1 MFGQGFNSGFFKK
14 PCFTDT
20 TDIFKDNSGVAL
32 YTLDYDTSTSNE
44 GTTTNTLQILGDT
57 SCIATYKLNGD
68 STDLSGN
75 YNGTDTNIT
84 YTTGYL
90 GQSASF
96 NGSSS
101 FITLPGNMLNSL
113 TAISA
118 SAWVYRRPGSSDSY
132 EYILSGGVA
141 LSGQRYGIAV
151 DDAGSG
157 SVDNKFYIT
166 DGAAS
171 YHTNTTCN
179 YNTWYHVVYTWSG
192 TELKFYVNG
201 ALASTF
207 SAVSCNFPSSG
218 NGHKIG
224 EYHHNGNYEW
234 AGEIDQ
240 VRIFNKAISASEVTT
255 LYNEIGDRNLTNS
268 NVDFG
273 FGGKTLYSAK
283 FNGSNS
289 YAYASSPVQQ
299 PTTNFSVSVWSK
311 WDSKPSSSVGL
322 VGNFKTGVTPQ
333 VGFAMTK
340 LSNENV
346 FSFWAD
352 GTANSS
358 AARALGT
365 TNFVTGQW
373 YHTVGTYDGSNVKIY
388 VNGVLEGTA
397 AYTAT
402 PNATDQPL
410 VIGRWYGNYDGYYHD
425 GEIDQV
431 RIFNKALSSTE
442 ISQLYGGGSGEIACG
457 YKATTTDVNYPVT
470 NAACYKLDNSAVDE
484 TGNYPGT
491 ESNIEYRFGRF
502 GQAAVFNN
510 NSAITTSFNIGRS
523 NDYTIS
529 FWIKD
534 VTDSNYGTYV
544 DKWIMGVYNNDYVLV
559 TYNKT
564 SGKISH
570 FVHDGTTLLGTL
582 QTPVLDDNWH
592 HIVCTQDVNVETK
605 LYVDGVLQT
614 SETVS
619 HTSMTQRRSVAGGTG
634 FYFGQNPSNSSTDLR
649 FKGKI
654 DQVRIFSSA
663 LDSAQVTKL
672 YNEKPE
678 TDTSNFKTVL
688 YKGDGGSQYIS
699 NVGFQ
704 PDLVWTK
711 NRSEGYI
718 HALYDSVR
726 GVGNSSI
733 SNELSTDTNNTSAW
747 HSPAYGYLS
756 SFDANGF
763 SLTQGS
769 TNADAVNRNTNNYVA
784 WVWKGSGF
792 QPSQTFSNIK
802 TQGLIA
808 HWNATQSGSLYPGS
822 TWYDL
827 TSNNRDLTSVS
838 NINIG
843 NNNGGVINMGGTDQ
857 FYTPQFVN
865 DQTFTIGGWFR
876 RDALGSAG
884 YENLWAQGYSP
895 SIRLQ
900 IYGSG
905 GASTGDRI
913 YHYLH
918 NGTTGNSYNTGIDA
932 PKGAWFHIMVTYDFS
947 NGTVKLYLNGS
958 LAHTA
963 STITGSIYSATNYDA
978 YFRVAK
984 NATNANG
991 YINGA
996 ISQIRVYSDV
1006 LTDAEVLNDYNATKD
1021 LFQTNNQ
1028 GTISA
1033 TVDANQE
1040 AGFSIVKYEGNAT
1053 VGATVGHG
1061 LGAKPEFILI
1071 KNLDATVNWIAYDT
1085 INNVIGYLDLTDSLT
1100 DGRRAWAV
1108 NNTDPT
1114 NTVVTFS
1121 NNQATNAN
1129 QNYIMY
1135 CWRSVA
1141 GYSKIGSYEGNGTT
1155 ATTTITTGFEPS
1167 WVMIKRIDS
1176 ANEWRIFDTRR
1187 DTTPLNLILSADTHG
1202 AESNGGTTTSINI
1215 TSTGFN
1221 MSTSQFGGSINT
1233 DGGQYLYMAFK

>member
-663 LDSAQVTKL
+663 LDSTQVTKL

-688 YKGDGGSQYIS
+688 YDGTSATQYIS

-704 PDLVWTK
+704 PDLVWIKERFGTSNHQIK
-711 NRSEGYI
+711 DTVRGDF
-718 HALYDSVR
+718 ALYPNLTLAESATSVLDF
-726 GVGNSSI
+726 
-733 SNELSTDTNNTSAW
+733 E
-747 HSPAYGYLS
+747 
-756 SFDANGF
+756 ANGF
-763 SLTQGS
+763 SFTGS
-769 TNADAVNRNTNNYVA
+769 DASINNSGDDYVA
-784 WVWKGSGF
+784 WVWKSGG
-792 QPSQTFSNIK
+792 NV
-802 TQGLIA
+802 
-808 HWNATQSGSLYPGS
+808 
-822 TWYDL
+822 
-827 TSNNRDLTSVS
+827 VS
-838 NINIG
+838 N
-843 NNNGGVINMGGTDQ
+843 TD
-857 FYTPQFVN
+857 
-865 DQTFTIGGWFR
+865 G
-876 RDALGSAG
+876 
-884 YENLWAQGYSP
+884 
-895 SIRLQ
+895 
-900 IYGSG
+900 
-905 GASTGDRI
+905 
-913 YHYLH
+913 
-918 NGTTGNSYNTGIDA
+918 
-932 PKGAWFHIMVTYDFS
+932 
-947 NGTVKLYLNGS
+947 
-958 LAHTA
+958 
-963 STITGSIYSATNYDA
+963 TITSQVSAN
-978 YFRVAK
+978 
-984 NATNANG
+984 
-991 YINGA
+991 
-996 ISQIRVYSDV
+996 
-1006 LTDAEVLNDYNATKD
+1006 
-1021 LFQTNNQ
+1021 
-1028 GTISA
+1028 
-1033 TVDANQE
+1033 VD
-1040 AGFSIVKYEGNAT
+1040 AGFSIVKYTGT
-1053 VGATVGHG
+1053 QTSITVGHG
-1061 LGAKPEFILI
+1061 LSSTPEILI
-1071 KNLDATVNWIAYDT
+1071 VKNTADTVNWFVWNKDLGGGNKLLKLNLSDAIATRTNQFDSTVPTSTVFSVGSHNGTNGSGDTMIAY
-1085 INNVIGYLDLTDSLT
+1085 
-1100 DGRRAWAV
+1100 
-1108 NNTDPT
+1108 
-1114 NTVVTFS
+1114 
-1121 NNQATNAN
+1121 
-1129 QNYIMY
+1129 
-1135 CWRSVA
+1135 CWHSVA
-1141 GYSKIGSYEGNGTT
+1141 GYSKIGSYSGGSTN
-1155 ATTTITTGFEPS
+1155 TIVTGFKPS
-1167 WVMIKRIDS
+1167 WVMVKSTGSGYWNILDS
-1176 ANEWRIFDTRR
+1176 RRGGDSNNNVIYANDG
-1187 DTTPLNLILSADTHG
+1187 A
-1202 AESNGGTTTSINI
+1202 AESTHSDRVITFQNNGFSWNATTSGNVNSSGNI
-1215 TSTGFN
+1215 Y
-1221 MSTSQFGGSINT
+1221 I
-1233 DGGQYLYMAFK
+1233 YMAFK